1 MQNNAPF
8 PTLRQ
13 KYYVQKEFLLPTG
26 GNWAYGRKYETVT
39 LKYEYVPELPAKQR
53 PTKPSSRDM
62 AATADAYLKRKR
74 KAVKRLS
81 LIKK

>member
-1 MQNNAPF
+1 MQNNALF

-39 LKYEYVPELPAKQR
+39 LKYEYVPELP
-53 PTKPSSRDM
+53 TKTRLQDIEKIANAS
-62 AATADAYLKRKR
+62 LKRDR
-74 KAVKRLS
+74 KAANRLS
-81 LIKK
+81 IIKK